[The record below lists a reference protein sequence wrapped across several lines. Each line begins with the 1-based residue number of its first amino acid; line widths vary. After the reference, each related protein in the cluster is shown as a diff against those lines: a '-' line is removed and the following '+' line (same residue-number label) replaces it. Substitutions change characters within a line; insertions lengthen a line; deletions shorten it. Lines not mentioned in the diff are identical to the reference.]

1 LSLEAENIS
10 AAKFQIK
17 TFQSAS

>member
-1 LSLEAENIS
+1 LSLEAENIA